1 MNKVKYKNLEWYVI
15 KENEDGKLLF
25 LAERL
30 RPEIVDKHF
39 KHDKYYDVKFN
50 YDYTNVWWRDSYIR
64 SVLNSSFLN
73 ELDIK
78 DLNVME
84 TTVELNAE
92 ESITR
97 DYVRLLT
104 KEELKELSLE
114 VRQTNDDYGYWLMSP
129 YNWSSH
135 GIAYVFI
142 VGGSTSTGNLD
153 NDWVNSTNGVR
164 PVIYLKP
171 EVELDDLMKV
181 SEEKTIQENIS
192 KLSYQ
197 QLGTYQLDNN
207 DILGFIKS
215 LNEQL
220 TKHGRKINEVID
232 YLNKKEG

>member
-30 RPEIVDKHF
+30 SPEIVDKYF
-39 KHDKYYDVKFN
+39 KHDEYYDVKFN

-92 ESITR
+92 KSITR

-104 KEELKELSLE
+104 KEESKELSLE
-114 VRQTNDDYGYWLMSP
+114 VRQTNDEYGYWLMSP
-129 YNWSSH
+129 YNWSSR
-135 GIAYVFI
+135 GNASVFI
-142 VGGSTSTGNLD
+142 VGESSYTGYLD
-153 NDWVNSTNGVR
+153 YWYVDNTHGVR
-164 PVIYLKP
+164 PVIYLKH
-171 EVELDDLMKV
+171 EVELDD
-181 SEEKTIQENIS
+181 
-192 KLSYQ
+192 
-197 QLGTYQLDNN
+197 
-207 DILGFIKS
+207 
-215 LNEQL
+215 
-220 TKHGRKINEVID
+220 VID
-232 YLNKKEG
+232 YINRKEDK

>member
-15 KENEDGKLLF
+15 KENENGKLLF

-39 KHDKYYDVKFN
+39 NHDKYYDVKFN

-84 TTVELNAE
+84 TTVELNDE
-92 ESITR
+92 KSITR

-104 KEELKELSLE
+104 KEEAKELSLE

-129 YNWSSH
+129 H
-135 GIAYVFI
+135 GWNGNYAFVFM
-142 VGGSTSTGNLD
+142 VGGSSSTGYLD
-153 NDWVNSTNGVR
+153 CWSVYSTDGVR
-164 PVIYLKP
+164 PVIYLKH
-171 EVELDDLMKV
+171 EVELDD
-181 SEEKTIQENIS
+181 
-192 KLSYQ
+192 
-197 QLGTYQLDNN
+197 
-207 DILGFIKS
+207 
-215 LNEQL
+215 
-220 TKHGRKINEVID
+220 VID
-232 YLNKKEG
+232 YINRKEDKNN